1 MWVFDGE
8 KWMEEGTSPQS
19 EHTQKPLDPRD
30 WEGFYPELQV
40 VVEIPRIEKRDNLYI
55 PVLIP

>member
-8 KWMEEGTSPQS
+8 KWMEEGASPQS
-19 EHTQKPLDPRD
+19 GQTQKPLDPRE

-40 VVEIPRIEKRDNLYI
+40 VEVPRIEKRDNHYI